1 MERTTNLNLPQW
13 EANDPIR
20 RGDFNET
27 MAKLDSV
34 VTVGS
39 YTGNGK
45 ELSAGGLHVELG
57 FRPRFVVISKGLEN
71 YANVGTRN
79 MIITEHMTDKAAC
92 YAALDDTGFTIG
104 ECAAVGTYALKLNE
118 AGLVYDFV
126 AFR

>member
-20 RGDFNET
+20 REDFNAA
-27 MAKLDSV
+27 MAKIDSV

-57 FRPRFVVISKGLEN
+57 FRPRFVIISKGWYTAQGLS
-71 YANVGTRN
+71 ASTF
-79 MIITEHMTDKAAC
+79 ICTEHPNSGAEQYFT
-92 YAALDDTGFTIG
+92 LDDTGFTVG
-104 ECAAVGTYALKLNE
+104 LCASFGTYAMKINTS
-118 AGLVYDFV
+118 GNPYDFV
-126 AFR
+126 ALG